1 MFSVKAISAASD
13 VYFGIFF
20 KSVTFMGFVPSNR
33 VAEIES
39 FKVMDLLKRAKELDA
54 AGCDVVHM
62 EAGEPDFTTAQPI
75 AEAAKQAIDSAAI
88 QYTPAA
94 GIPELR
100 EAISHW
106 YQSKYGLDIA
116 PERVI
121 VTTGASSAL
130 LMIFALLTDAGQAF
144 MMADP
149 GYPCNRQFL
158 RFLEARAQL
167 IPVTSEDNFQLT
179 SELVEGNWQENTAG
193 VLLASPANPT
203 GTVVP
208 EQQLRAISEQVKLS
222 GGSLIVD
229 ELYHGL
235 TYEQDV
241 PSILEI
247 DSSAFVV
254 NSFSK
259 FFGMTGWRLGWLVAP
274 EEAVPELEK
283 LAQNL
288 MISPH
293 TVSQYAALAAFKPE
307 TLEILEQRKEQ
318 FRLRRDLLVDGL
330 RSLDF
335 ELPITPEGA
344 FYVYAGAQHLT
355 DDTYDFCWKLLEEDY
370 IATTPGK
377 DFGQYRSNEFI
388 RFSYTTGIERIQVA
402 LDRLQK
408 RIRG

>member
-1 MFSVKAISAASD
+1 MYTAESFNERVRC
-13 VYFGIFF
+13 
-20 KSVTFMGFVPSNR
+20 MGFVPSNR
-33 VAEIES
+33 VAEIET
-39 FKVMDLLKRAKELDA
+39 FKVMDLLKRAKQLDV
-54 AGCDVVHM
+54 AGFDVVHM
-62 EAGEPDFTTAQPI
+62 EAGEPDFSTAAPI
-75 AEAAKQAIDSAAI
+75 AEAAKKAIDSAAI

-100 EAISHW
+100 EQISLW
-106 YQSKYGLDIA
+106 YQSKYGLEIA
-116 PERVI
+116 PERII

-130 LMIFALLTDAGQAF
+130 LMIFALLTDAGQTF

-158 RFLEARAQL
+158 RFLEAKAQL
-167 IPVTSEDNFQLT
+167 VPVTAESNLQLT
-179 SELVEGNWQENTAG
+179 SELVEEHWQEDTAG

-208 EQQLRAISEQVKLS
+208 EAQLRAISEQVKQS

-241 PSILEI
+241 PSVLEI
-247 DSSAFVV
+247 DNSAFVV

-259 FFGMTGWRLGWLVAP
+259 YFGMTGWRLGWLVAP
-274 EEAVPELEK
+274 EEAAPELEK

-318 FRLRRDLLVDGL
+318 FRLRRDLLVGGL
-330 RSLDF
+330 RSLGF

-344 FYVYAGAQHLT
+344 FYVYAGAKHLT
-355 DDTYDFCWKLLEEDY
+355 DDTFDYCWRLLEEDH

-377 DFGQYRSNEFI
+377 DFGHYRSNEFI
-388 RFSYTTGIERIQVA
+388 RFSYTTGLDRIQVA
-402 LDRLQK
+402 LDRLEQ
-408 RIRG
+408 RIHG